1 MKQLFLRLWLVV
13 GASFLIT
20 LLLINVIFD
29 RIYLPFQQGVF
40 AEQVRGQLYA
50 LRQGLHGKDPAAQQD
65 QLAQWQPHYG
75 IALAL
80 LPSAPVL
87 EAGEQEQLQRNGL
100 IARQAFEIVLAP
112 LDPLHPDGPWLRLHL
127 PGEPSMTL
135 YLTLIAYSVMLALFG
150 LCLYA
155 WVRVLW
161 RDLDA
166 LRVHADRIGAGDLQA
181 RAQVSPRS
189 QIRVI
194 VDHSNRM
201 AARVAELVQRQ
212 RDLTH
217 AISHELRTPIARVA
231 FGLDLLQDSDDRDR
245 RTRLAHG
252 LHGDLAEL
260 NRLVSELLA
269 YERLEHPSDGEPMQ
283 RIEADDWL
291 QDCLADAR
299 RDAERS
305 GVVLRVQPSALA
317 RVDAEPRLLQLA
329 LSNLVGNALRHAH
342 SQVDVSLVAVA
353 GCACLRVEDDGPG
366 IAEADHEKVMRP
378 FTRLDDSRSR
388 DTGGFG
394 LGLAIVNRIA
404 ARHGGELRISR
415 APLGG
420 ARLEMHWPLAAS

>member
-1 MKQLFLRLWLVV
+1 VKRLFLRLWLLV

-20 LLLINVIFD
+20 LLLINLVFD
-29 RIYLPFQQGVF
+29 RIYLPTQQRIF

-50 LRQGLHGKDPAAQQD
+50 LRQGLQGKDEAAQRH

-80 LPSAPVL
+80 LATPPPITP
-87 EAGEQEQLQRNGL
+87 EERQQLQRNGM
-100 IARQAFEIVLAP
+100 IARQKFEIVWAP
-112 LDPLHPDGPWLRLHL
+112 LEPAHPDGLWLQLHL
-127 PGEPSMTL
+127 PGEPSTSL
-135 YLTLIAYSVMLALFG
+135 YLTLVAYSVMLALFG

-155 WVRVLW
+155 WSRVLW

-194 VDHSNRM
+194 VEHSNRM

-231 FGLDLLQDSDDRDR
+231 FGLDLMRDSDDPAR
-245 RTRLAHG
+245 RARLAQG

-269 YERLEHPSDGEPMQ
+269 YERLEHPIEAEPLQ

-291 QDCLADAR
+291 QACLADAR
-299 RDAERS
+299 RDAERD
-305 GVVLRVQPSALA
+305 GLALRVQPSALP

-329 LSNLVGNALRHAH
+329 LSNLVGNALRHAR
-342 SQVDVSLVAVA
+342 SQVEVSLVGVD
-353 GCACLRVEDDGPG
+353 GRACLRVDDDGPG
-366 IAEADHEKVMRP
+366 IAEADRERVMRP

-394 LGLAIVNRIA
+394 LGLAIVHRVA
-404 ARHGGELRISR
+404 LRHGGELRIR
-415 APLGG
+415 RPVLRG

>member
-80 LPSAPVL
+80 LPSAPAL
-87 EAGEQEQLQRNGL
+87 KAGEQEQLQRNGL

-150 LCLYA
+150 LCLCA

-415 APLGG
+415 ATLGG